1 MVSQEKEHFGV
12 INSEIGEFI
21 RMIRIKKGLTGAELG
36 KLIGVS
42 QQQISRYERGYN
54 TLSLSDF
61 TFILSVMNVSLL
73 DFISYSS
80 FFKSDDCHITPKDY
94 MTMKS

>member
-1 MVSQEKEHFGV
+1 MISQEKDCFER
-12 INSEIGEFI
+12 INSEAGEFI
-21 RMIRIKKGLTGAELG
+21 RMIRIQKGLSGTELG

-61 TFILSVMNVSLL
+61 AFILSVMNVSLL

-80 FFKSDDCHITPKDY
+80 FFKSDGCNVVPKNY
-94 MTMKS
+94 ML

>member
-1 MVSQEKEHFGV
+1 MVSQEKEHFDV

-42 QQQISRYERGYN
+42 QQQISRYERG
-54 TLSLSDF
+54 
-61 TFILSVMNVSLL
+61 
-73 DFISYSS
+73 
-80 FFKSDDCHITPKDY
+80 
-94 MTMKS
+94 